1 MGDGVSSWIKVI
13 WNRVSLGQRS
23 SVELQLQEGVGGGDP
38 VDSQESQLGSLPAP
52 PTLFIMVASLFNI
65 AG

>member
-1 MGDGVSSWIKVI
+1 M
-13 WNRVSLGQRS
+13 
-23 SVELQLQEGVGGGDP
+23 ELQLQEGVGGGDP
-38 VDSQESQLGSLPAP
+38 VDPQEPQLGSLPAT